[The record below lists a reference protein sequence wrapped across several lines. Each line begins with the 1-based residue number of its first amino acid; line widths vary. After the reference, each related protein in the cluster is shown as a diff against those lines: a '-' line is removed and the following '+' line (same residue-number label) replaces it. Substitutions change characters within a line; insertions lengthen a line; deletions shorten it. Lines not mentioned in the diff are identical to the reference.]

1 MTRPHDEESW
11 AAPVGGPDRHPHP
24 DRLIRPA
31 AQPPAPPAGA
41 GVTPGFHHT
50 AAKERI
56 LAPDVARGLMLL
68 GIAVANAT
76 TAWLMFGSAPRD
88 AGSNPADPFVT
99 VINDVL
105 VHTRGLPMFALL
117 FGYGVGML
125 VMRESGRGTPWP
137 GARGLLLRRYGA
149 LAMFGAVHAVLL
161 FWGDILLLY
170 ALYGLVLTL
179 MVPLRNRTL
188 LWIAGVLGVLGIMFN
203 IAFGAALEMF
213 AGGAGMAGPGGFED
227 SGGTPFGS
235 FGDGYVGRQLLMGL
249 IAVVT
254 VPIVFV
260 GAGFQV
266 FVLML
271 AGLVAARMRI
281 LEESDA
287 HRKLLAIVAAVG
299 VTAAVA
305 TGVPA
310 GLSKLGVID
319 GPLWG
324 GLTSAAGVF
333 AGPGIVALIA
343 LACLPWQRR
352 IRAAAREGRVLAPPL
367 PLAMLQALGQ
377 RSMSG
382 YVLQS
387 VFFIVIAG
395 SWFLDLFAGAS
406 VTAVS
411 AMATGVWLVTVIGAW
426 LLHTAGKP
434 GPLEALHRRLTYGKG
449 DTAP

>member
-1 MTRPHDEESW
+1 M
-11 AAPVGGPDRHPHP
+11 
-24 DRLIRPA
+24 
-31 AQPPAPPAGA
+31 
-41 GVTPGFHHT
+41 
-50 AAKERI
+50 
-56 LAPDVARGLMLL
+56 
-68 GIAVANAT
+68 
-76 TAWLMFGSAPRD
+76 
-88 AGSNPADPFVT
+88 
-99 VINDVL
+99 L

-188 LWIAGVLGVLGIMFN
+188 LWIAGVLGVLGIIFN
-203 IAFGAALEMF
+203 IVFGAALEMF

-227 SGGTPFGS
+227 LGGTPFGS

-249 IAVVT
+249 ITVLT

-343 LACLPWQRR
+343 LACLP
-352 IRAAAREGRVLAPPL
+352 VL
-367 PLAMLQALGQ
+367 
-377 RSMSG
+377 
-382 YVLQS
+382 
-387 VFFIVIAG
+387 
-395 SWFLDLFAGAS
+395 
-406 VTAVS
+406 
-411 AMATGVWLVTVIGAW
+411 
-426 LLHTAGKP
+426 
-434 GPLEALHRRLTYGKG
+434 
-449 DTAP
+449 